1 MGSQDLKIQASIGI
15 GILNVN
21 SDNHVMHNG
30 NTVILTCII
39 NK

>member
-1 MGSQDLKIQASIGI
+1 MGSQASIGIGI